1 MRMRWNKFKV
11 ECGQGCV
18 NYSEVP
24 RLELPEVR
32 ADEEVVTYGIFRHLH
47 IH

>member
-1 MRMRWNKFKV
+1 MRMRGTNSKLNADR
-11 ECGQGCV
+11 CV

-32 ADEEVVTYGIFRHLH
+32 ADEEVVTYGIFRHLL